1 MSSDRSEVPS
11 IGGPM
16 NELRNERGAV
26 LALVALLLIVFLGM
40 AALAVDLGLLY
51 VARGEAQRAAD
62 AAAHAGAGYFLLASE
77 DEEGARD
84 AAVATAARNEVRG
97 QSVEIDRE
105 ADIDV
110 EMGGVRLVRVRVRR
124 SDEWGGPIRMM
135 FAGILGQGFVNVNAE
150 AAAEVWTAG
159 MAQCPMPIALPD
171 RFCKDWD
178 GSNCSE
184 FSQFGDGPDDVEHY
198 EPWITNPAADPEDW
212 VYNQSYTGYS
222 DADRG
227 TQVTLVAGGG
237 GPGQGGPP
245 GGGGGFGITS
255 WWSFFAYADSS
266 PDVPGI
272 REKLNCD
279 DDRLL
284 TIGDELQVNPGAMAS
299 VLSDFRAI
307 VDLDPTAT
315 WNASANNGDGCV
327 TSQGSSE
334 CRGSP
339 RIRPIVLFNPE
350 TGPDGPAGSSEPFQV
365 ASMVGMF
372 LEDVGSPPNFGI
384 TGRFVEYSAT
394 GAAARGPGSG
404 SLSKM
409 IRIVE

>member
-1 MSSDRSEVPS
+1 MSSDRSDVPS

-16 NELRNERGAV
+16 KELRNERGAV
-26 LALVALLLIVFLGM
+26 LALVALFLIVFLGM

-77 DEEGARD
+77 DEQGARD

-97 QSVEIDRE
+97 QSVEIDRD

-110 EMGGVRLVRVRVRR
+110 EMEDVRLVRVRVRR
-124 SDEWGGPIRMM
+124 SDEWGGPIRML

-159 MAQCPMPIALPD
+159 MAQCPLPLALPD

-198 EPWITNPAADPEDW
+198 EPWIVNPEADPEDW

-222 DADRG
+222 DAHRG
-227 TQVTLVAGGG
+227 TQVTLIPSV
-237 GPGQGGPP
+237 GQGGQ
-245 GGGGGFGITS
+245 GFGMTS
-255 WWSFFAYADSS
+255 WWDYFVFADQSTGNE
-266 PDVPGI
+266 GI
-272 REKLNCD
+272 QSMLNCD

-284 TIGDELQVNPGAMAS
+284 TIGDDLKTAPGGRQNL
-299 VLSDFRAI
+299 LSDFKAI
-307 VDLDPTAT
+307 ENLDPDAI
-315 WNASANNGDGCV
+315 WNAAANNGKGCV
-327 TSQGSSE
+327 TRERGEEAACQ
-334 CRGSP
+334 GSP
-339 RIRPIVLFNPE
+339 RIRPIVLFNPL
-350 TGPDGPAGSSEPFQV
+350 TGPTSPAGSSEPFKV

-372 LEDVGSPPNFGI
+372 IEEVRDTGPATQRGV